1 MTSPSPN
8 WYPDPTGRFEY
19 RYWDGT
25 AWTEHVSRTGVAS
38 ADPLM
43 PPPPVEVTPVAP
55 TARAAQAPGAA
66 PEPAKQSF
74 LARASAER
82 AKKLTDR
89 DSFTALALAAAHGD
103 GEALSRLP
111 DAVAAARGLWR
122 GGQFDKT
129 LTEVLVAAIHDVM
142 SDDVFT
148 AEEEARVAGIA
159 DALGVPVLSLQQTAP
174 DVFEDVVV
182 GQINA
187 GRLPVLPTP
196 SVLMQQGEVAHGNFG
211 ASLMK
216 EQTMR
221 EFRGGSQ
228 GISIPIGMGIR
239 YRTSSMRGRSVVV
252 GTQLVAEDS
261 GLLTVTSKRTIFTGQ
276 KKTLEFRRDRLVG
289 IEQFRDGIR
298 LNVSNRQAASL
309 FKLAPGASP
318 TILAALISA
327 TG

>member
-1 MTSPSPN
+1 
-8 WYPDPTGRFEY
+8 
-19 RYWDGT
+19 
-25 AWTEHVSRTGVAS
+25 
-38 ADPLM
+38 M
-43 PPPPVEVTPVAP
+43 PPPPIEVTPAAP
-55 TARAAQAPGAA
+55 IADDAEASTSA
-66 PEPAKQSF
+66 PEPAKQNF
-74 LARASAER
+74 FERASADR
-82 AKKLTDR
+82 AKKLADR
-89 DSFTALALAAAHGD
+89 DSFTEIALAAAHGD
-103 GEALSRLP
+103 GQALTRLP
-111 DAVAAARGLWR
+111 EAVAAARGLWR
-122 GGQFDKT
+122 GSQFDKK
-129 LTEVLVAAIHDVM
+129 LTAVLIATIHDVM

-148 AEEEARVAGIA
+148 AEEEARVAGVA
-159 DALGVPVLSLQQTAP
+159 DALGVSVSSLRQTAP
-174 DVFEDVVV
+174 DVFEDIVV

-187 GRLPVLPTP
+187 GRLPVLPSPT
-196 SVLMQQGEVAHGNFG
+196 VLMQNGEVAHGSFG

-216 EQTMR
+216 EQTVR

-228 GISIPIGMGIR
+228 GVSIPIGMGIR
-239 YRTSSMRGRSVVV
+239 YRTGSVRGRSVVV

-327 TG
+327 TS